1 MRKVTPSHQ
10 IRKLIR
16 TRDSSFHP
24 QNKRYK
30 WWVLANVMIGTFM
43 AVLDG
48 TIVNTGLP
56 KIMASFGVGIDK
68 IQWVVTAYMLAMAVA
83 LPTAGWLADKF
94 GYKRMYFMGMLLFTI
109 GSALCGMSPD
119 ENMLI
124 ISRIIQGIGAGCV
137 QPIGMAIVTR
147 EFPPQQRGVALGF
160 WSIAAAASV
169 SFGPLFGGYLVDN
182 FSWPLIFD
190 VNIPIGIIG
199 LLATIVIQKEHINKQ
214 VRNFDL
220 LGFISVSLFLPLLLY
235 AFTEGN
241 AVTNSA
247 GWSAPHVLLCFGISA
262 IALAVFIT
270 AELTT
275 DQPLI
280 DLRLLGEHNFGI
292 CNIIMLLFGI
302 GMFGSTFLLPLFLQN
317 SLGNTAVQSGSVFL
331 PVGIIQGA
339 LAPVI
344 GRVADKTN
352 AKIPIII
359 GISLLT
365 FSFILNSH
373 FSFLTEHHF
382 IMTSLY
388 VRGVGLGMIFTP
400 LNTISLLGIPRE
412 KMAQASGI
420 TNTVRQLGGSFGVA
434 ILTTILTAR
443 ITYHS
448 QMYGGALNP
457 DSQVYQN
464 VQTNL
469 GYHIQQSLGKSK
481 VSATSLGKSVIVAQA
496 NKEAYIQAIN
506 DDFTIA
512 AVATILGGLPVLLLR
527 TRKKQLYSKSVKK

>member
-1 MRKVTPSHQ
+1 MNKVSPSHQ

-24 QNKRYK
+24 RNRRYK
-30 WWVLANVMIGTFM
+30 WWVLVNVMIGTFM

-109 GSALCGMSPD
+109 GSALCGMAPNED
-119 ENMLI
+119 MLI

-220 LGFISVSLFLPLLLY
+220 TGFISVSLFLPLLLY

-247 GWSAPHVLLCFGISA
+247 GWAAPHVLLCFGISA
-262 IALAVFIT
+262 IAFAVFVT

-317 SLGNTAVQSGSVFL
+317 SLGNTAVQSGAVFL
-331 PVGIIQGA
+331 PVGIIQGTM
-339 LAPVI
+339 APII

-352 AKIPIII
+352 A
-359 GISLLT
+359 
-365 FSFILNSH
+365 
-373 FSFLTEHHF
+373 
-382 IMTSLY
+382 
-388 VRGVGLGMIFTP
+388 
-400 LNTISLLGIPRE
+400 
-412 KMAQASGI
+412 
-420 TNTVRQLGGSFGVA
+420 
-434 ILTTILTAR
+434 
-443 ITYHS
+443 
-448 QMYGGALNP
+448 
-457 DSQVYQN
+457 
-464 VQTNL
+464 
-469 GYHIQQSLGKSK
+469 
-481 VSATSLGKSVIVAQA
+481 
-496 NKEAYIQAIN
+496 
-506 DDFTIA
+506 
-512 AVATILGGLPVLLLR
+512 
-527 TRKKQLYSKSVKK
+527 